1 MPSPDVFDDG
11 TVRLLHGDA
20 RDVAATL
27 PSASVQAIVT
37 SPPYFGLRQ
46 YEQPGQ
52 YGAEASLGDYIDH
65 LTGLFDELWRVL
77 ADDGTLWLNLGDSYA
92 SQPGA
97 ARGADSELAGRK
109 HGAAQIRTGGTRR
122 KKAGVDG
129 SRKNLLGVPWR
140 VAFALQDAGWILR
153 SDIIW
158 RKSNALPESVTDRPT
173 RAHEYVF
180 LFAKSDRY
188 YFDADAI
195 AEPSRKR
202 PGEVV
207 NRRTVW
213 DIPTVPSVGSHEAV
227 FPPDLPRLAI
237 RAGTRPGDTVL
248 DPAFMR
254 KSDVSRDIDLVLR
267 GPRASVSKGRR
278 QAATVSRG
286 ADAPLPIPMRRP
298 AMFWCA

>member
-11 TVRLLHGDA
+11 
-20 RDVAATL
+20 
-27 PSASVQAIVT
+27 
-37 SPPYFGLRQ
+37 
-46 YEQPGQ
+46 
-52 YGAEASLGDYIDH
+52 
-65 LTGLFDELWRVL
+65 
-77 ADDGTLWLNLGDSYA
+77 
-92 SQPGA
+92 
-97 ARGADSELAGRK
+97 
-109 HGAAQIRTGGTRR
+109 
-122 KKAGVDG
+122 
-129 SRKNLLGVPWR
+129 
-140 VAFALQDAGWILR
+140 
-153 SDIIW
+153 
-158 RKSNALPESVTDRPT
+158 SNALPESVTDRPT

-248 DPAFMR
+248 DQRQRHNRCRRCP
-254 KSDVSRDIDLVLR
+254 R
-267 GPRASVSKGRR
+267 GTPV
-278 QAATVSRG
+278 RG
-286 ADAPLPIPMRRP
+286 HRP
-298 AMFWCA
+298 QP